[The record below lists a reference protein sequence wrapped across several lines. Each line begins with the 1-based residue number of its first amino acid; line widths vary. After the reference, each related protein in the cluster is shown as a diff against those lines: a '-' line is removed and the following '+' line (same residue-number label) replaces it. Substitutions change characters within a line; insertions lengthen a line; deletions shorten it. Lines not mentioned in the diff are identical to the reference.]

1 MKEDNWQDELDERFE
16 SYDNKYR
23 NNELLA
29 TAFIIFFLVTM
40 FVKFLFF

>member
-1 MKEDNWQDELDERFE
+1 MKEDNWQDDLDKRFE

-23 NNELLA
+23 NNELMT
-29 TAFIIFFLVTM
+29 TAFVIFFLVTM